1 MYFVLFMRVGYKYVV
16 RNFLLRK
23 ILNFD
28 IYVLEVILLFFF
40 VCLMVNLKGI
50 FDIFF
55 LNLLVVNKILFF
67 YLFFFKIYVFKY
79 KLFGVLRLK

>member
-50 FDIFF
+50 FDIFL

-67 YLFFFKIYVFKY
+67 YLFFLYMYVFKY
-79 KLFGVLRLK
+79 KLFGGLRLK